1 MATELTE
8 TTPTFESALDA
19 TLARIRADVI
29 SRRNDHVFFEMRQ
42 RVEVAMKVLKAN
54 EPLREGSQL
63 RLSLFPDDSTERP
76 DIYASINALMGAAT
90 GEIASVGVMM
100 LMEEWDLLRHS
111 TEREIALATAI
122 TMQAREKAAKM
133 TPSLPDVESAVEI
146 VGVVV
151 SPEAAAFNRLRSYL
165 DDGVPKGA
173 G

>member
-42 RVEVAMKVLKAN
+42 RVEVAMKILKAN
-54 EPLREGSQL
+54 EPLREGTQL
-63 RLSLFPDDSTERP
+63 RLSLFPDDSIERP

-111 TEREIALATAI
+111 TEREIAYAERE
-122 TMQAREKAAKM
+122 AREKAAKM